1 MPCDLA
7 HEDTLRARG
16 LRFIAGVDEAG
27 RGPLA
32 GPVVAAAVILPA
44 GFTHAELNDSK
55 QLNAGQREAIHA
67 ELTARGDILWA
78 FAIVE
83 VLEIDR
89 FNILGATYLAM
100 QRAVAL
106 LATVPEHVLID
117 GLPVKGFPHPQ
128 TALVKGDSLSF
139 SIAAA
144 SVIAKVT
151 RDRLM
156 VEMDALHPGYDFA
169 QHKGYGTPQH
179 LEALKKNGPSPIH
192 RRSFL
197 PVQQAE
203 FGF

>member
-1 MPCDLA
+1 
-7 HEDTLRARG
+7 
-16 LRFIAGVDEAG
+16 
-27 RGPLA
+27 
-32 GPVVAAAVILPA
+32 VVAAAVILPA
-44 GFTHAELNDSK
+44 GFTHDELNDSK
-55 QLNAGQREAIHA
+55 QLTHEQRETIYA
-67 ELTARGDILWA
+67 ELTARGDIIWA
-78 FAIVE
+78 MAV
-83 VLEIDR
+83 VDVAEIDR

-100 QRAVAL
+100 HRAVSL
-106 LATVPEHVLID
+106 LSIVPEHVLID
-117 GLPVKGFPHPQ
+117 GKPVKGFPHPH

-156 VEMDALHPGYDFA
+156 MEMDALHPGYDFA

-192 RRSFL
+192 RRTFL